1 MSIAGRKGK
10 FNLQNI
16 EASIENP
23 AWERL
28 EDMLTADVFGAYRYL
43 PLEFGLH
50 PFLSL
55 AKDDSDR
62 TVLNFLDSRKINLN
76 NLKYARI
83 IFWPHFNDGSEP
95 DLLILLGES
104 QDKLRVAILGEAKLH
119 SSQHE
124 IELDSIKRSQLGHY
138 SICHLNGSY
147 AYDEMPQL
155 EELPDVR
162 IMLYI
167 TSGEEIP
174 FHEIKVARNE
184 IINYQNYYSEDDVGL
199 FWCSWIKA
207 GKEAQRLWH
216 RNKHE
221 INEKPWLRLLYDLYQ
236 DISARDLLH
245 IEPFKEIPKFNY
257 LLFNNLYPNVAKII
271 PLDNNLPI
279 TPYSQKRL
287 EYFGSS
293 ISGLKMSEFIPS
305 CWSFNQRKSYFHN
318 FDKLLDNTFFR
329 ERQTGIPIMV
339 LKRLPENFYITEE
352 KS

>member
-1 MSIAGRKGK
+1 MSIVGRKGK

-16 EASIENP
+16 EASSVNP

-28 EDMLTADVFGAYRYL
+28 EDILTADVFGAYRYL

-62 TVLNFLDSRKINLN
+62 TILTFLDSRKINLY

-83 IFWPHFNDGSEP
+83 IFWPHFNDGCEP

-104 QDKLRVAILGEAKLH
+104 QDKLRVAILGEAKLY

-124 IELDSIKRSQLGHY
+124 IELDGIKRSQLGHY

-147 AYDEMPQL
+147 DEMPQL
-155 EELPDVR
+155 EELPDIR

-174 FHEIKVARNE
+174 FHELKEARNE
-184 IINYQNYYSEDDVGL
+184 VANYQNNYSEDDIGL

-207 GKEAQRLWH
+207 GEEAQRLWR

-221 INEKPWLRLLYDLYQ
+221 INDKPWLRLLYDLYQ

-245 IEPFKEIPKFNY
+245 IEPFKEIPKYNY
-257 LLFNNLYPNVAKII
+257 PLFNNLYSNVAKII
-271 PLDNNLPI
+271 PLDHNLPM
-279 TPYSQKRL
+279 TPYSKKRL

-293 ISGLKMSEFIPS
+293 ISGLKISEFIPS
-305 CWSFNQRKSYFHN
+305 CWSFNQRKYFFHN
-318 FDKLLDNTFFR
+318 FYKSLDNTFYR
-329 ERQTGIPIMV
+329 ERQTGIPIMA